1 MNTTLMEHIESYLD
15 GNIDRTK
22 LEELVAPEE
31 IATLDENID
40 WFKRSKLAVEAA
52 GLQEQLKEIVSQE
65 EEKKQETKVISINKS
80 YQTWYWAAAS
90 VVILVAAFFGIY
102 NNQANLYDQH
112 LYKDP
117 GLPVLMSQSDQYQ
130 LYDAMSYYSEGNY
143 EVAAQKLTVLGKT
156 PNASDTIS
164 YYLGASLLYQG
175 KVDEAIT
182 NLEKVQNIASSEFK
196 EKADWLLILA
206 HLKEEKIEVVKS
218 DLSKIITNK
227 EHQFY
232 NEAIKLESNLN

>member
-1 MNTTLMEHIESYLD
+1 MEHIESYLE
-15 GNIDRTK
+15 GNINRTQ

-31 IATLDENID
+31 KTTLDENID
-40 WFKRSKLAVEAA
+40 WFKRSKLAIEAA
-52 GLQEQLKEIVSQE
+52 GLQAQLKEIVSQE
-65 EEKKQETKVISINKS
+65 EEKKEETKVISIKKP

-90 VVILVAAFFGIY
+90 VVIIVAAFIGIY

-112 LYKDP
+112 LYTDP

-143 EVAAQKLTVLGKT
+143 EVAAQKLTELEKT
-156 PNASDTIS
+156 SNASDTIS

-175 KVDEAIT
+175 KASEAISH
-182 NLEKVQNIASSEFK
+182 LAKVQDINASAFK
-196 EKADWLLILA
+196 EKADWLMILA
-206 HLKEEKIEVVKS
+206 NLKEEKLEEVKA
-218 DLSKIITNK
+218 DLSQILSNN

-232 NEAIKLESNLN
+232 KEAIKLESDLN

>member
-1 MNTTLMEHIESYLD
+1 MNITLMEHIESYLD
-15 GNIDRTK
+15 GNINRTE
-22 LEELVAPEE
+22 LEELVEPEE

-40 WFKRSKLAVEAA
+40 WFKRSKLAVEVA

-65 EEKKQETKVISINKS
+65 EEKKEETKVISTKQN
-80 YQTWYWAAAS
+80 YRTWYWAAAS

-102 NNQANLYDQH
+102 NNQGNLYDQH
-112 LYKDP
+112 LYTDP

-143 EVAAQKLTVLGKT
+143 KVAAQKLTALGKASE
-156 PNASDTIS
+156 ASDTVS

-175 KVDEAIT
+175 KVDEAII
-182 NLEKVQNIASSEFK
+182 NLEKVQNITSSSFK
-196 EKADWLLILA
+196 EKSDWLLVLA
-206 HLKEEKIEVVKS
+206 NLKDEKIEEVKS
-218 DLSKIITNK
+218 DLSKILSNK

-232 NEAIKLESNLN
+232 NEATKLESNLK